1 MTFNPTKS
9 ADSNYQASILISS
22 HLLKALRH
30 GEGFRSVDHR
40 STIAVCKSELVTRN
54 KATNEKALASILSGV
69 SCDDRR
75 TILRGKD
82 TGRWLSITPSTVNGT
97 ELSMQEFRDSLL
109 LRYARS
115 PPDLPSECDGCGK
128 ECTVRHALAYK
139 VGGLVIRRHDEIRD
153 VLIDIASKVFPNAA
167 IRDEP
172 KIHTGRVAE
181 EEKATEQT
189 TNNVRRNFRK
199 HKGEEER
206 GDILIRGLYANGTD
220 CIIDVRVTDLDAK
233 CDRNMDPEKVLQK
246 HERERRRR
254 SISRHALGNVDTSLP
269 S

>member
-1 MTFNPTKS
+1 
-9 ADSNYQASILISS
+9 
-22 HLLKALRH
+22 
-30 GEGFRSVDHR
+30 
-40 STIAVCKSELVTRN
+40 
-54 KATNEKALASILSGV
+54 
-69 SCDDRR
+69 
-75 TILRGKD
+75 
-82 TGRWLSITPSTVNGT
+82 
-97 ELSMQEFRDSLL
+97 MQEFRDSLL

-115 PPDLPSECDGCGK
+115 PPDLPSACDGCGK
-128 ECTVRHALAYK
+128 ECTVRHALACK

-220 CIIDVRVTDLDAK
+220 CIIDVRVTDLDA
-233 CDRNMDPEKVLQK
+233 
-246 HERERRRR
+246 
-254 SISRHALGNVDTSLP
+254 NVIAT
-269 S
+269 